1 MGGVNPSVA
10 NILLNRINSTKL
22 AIALE
27 NIQILSGEME
37 LFSAK
42 PIKQLGRKFPTSD
55 AISPWAKK
63 SSFVK
68 LPEGGCA

>member
-37 LFSAK
+37 LLSAK

-55 AISPWAKK
+55 AIVPGLKNHLS
-63 SSFVK
+63 
-68 LPEGGCA
+68 